1 MEQNLTLEDSE
12 ELHEDIKMYL
22 SLEKLE
28 SNLDFWRSLLIV
40 SSSSLESLRL
50 ARSIGPA
57 AYATQQLSSASLKN
71 EITKL
76 LSSKTFDQLIL
87 LQNQVQRKL
96 TSGENVDVD
105 YWEGLLKELVVWKA
119 KGRLRDMHEIVLNN
133 RLEQLRRKQRDEALR
148 YQDEVQD
155 ALKTPGMETE
165 GEVKIEAWDESLEP
179 VQHRKIPD
187 EMRLCEVVDAKA
199 DLEKL
204 VRRPSSPEVEKV
216 ELMKICSTPFVVRW
230 CRLDSSPSSASS
242 PLSPSPRLLLSSCK
256 LPPHWAKTRRST
268 NSPSD
273 KDSTRRRSCSISRWR
288 CLDRRTRGRTSIDR
302 GNPGTSTKSTRGT
315 SGTSTTRRTTSESS
329 ASLYDPG

>member
-1 MEQNLTLEDSE
+1 MSESAQMSAWIDREDDFHLEQSKKRAEIRVRERRAKAIDYLALNLKWSLPAKEPGEDGYEEEEEDDGVGLEVDMEEPYAIFDVRPPLALFPSRSDPVEQNLTLEDSE

-87 LQNQVQRKL
+87 LQHQVQRKL

-165 GEVKIEAWDESLEP
+165 GEVKIEVWDESLEP

-204 VRRPSSPEVEKV
+204 VRRPSS
-216 ELMKICSTPFVVRW
+216 L
-230 CRLDSSPSSASS
+230 
-242 PLSPSPRLLLSSCK
+242 
-256 LPPHWAKTRRST
+256 RSRKW
-268 NSPSD
+268 S
-273 KDSTRRRSCSISRWR
+273 
-288 CLDRRTRGRTSIDR
+288 
-302 GNPGTSTKSTRGT
+302 
-315 SGTSTTRRTTSESS
+315 
-329 ASLYDPG
+329 